1 MTSKFDSVDSIVN
14 YLREPTVSSTM
25 VDPTITASR
34 IIQAKKQQQKN
45 KDIINNLPPS
55 QPEGDIQILP
65 KGRVR

>member
-1 MTSKFDSVDSIVN
+1 MNSKFDSVDSIVN
-14 YLREPTVSSTM
+14 YLREPTVTSTV

-34 IIQAKKQQQKN
+34 IIRAKKQQ
-45 KDIINNLPPS
+45 KDKEVINTTPPS